1 MARAFFRRVVCAG
14 AILALCVA
22 TAPPLRITGA
32 PAAAPSSAA
41 APASGQGWGSM
52 IACAAC
58 VVAAGAIVAGGPVAV
73 TIAVNAPGSA
83 MAVIACAGACYE
95 AFQ

>member
-1 MARAFFRRVVCAG
+1 MARTISRRVVCAG

-22 TAPPLRITGA
+22 TAPPLRIEAAA
-32 PAAAPSSAA
+32 PAPSSAV

-58 VVAAGAIVAGGPVAV
+58 VVAAGAIIAGGPVAV

-95 AFQ
+95 AFE

>member
-1 MARAFFRRVVCAG
+1 
-14 AILALCVA
+14 
-22 TAPPLRITGA
+22 
-32 PAAAPSSAA
+32 
-41 APASGQGWGSM
+41 M